1 MLTTLIQLFPI
12 FVYFALGI
20 AIRKAGIA
28 ERMHGEFLLRFVF
41 FVTLPLLILTSVSAI
56 TFTADKAILPFLN
69 IGVNL
74 CCLGAAI
81 LLGRLRKLDKATI
94 GTVIVSTSI
103 INNSFMFPFTL
114 AVYGQS
120 GFADTVLWDFGN
132 ALMMSTVVYAA
143 AFHYGGAQHQRWTML
158 MRILKSPLVW
168 CLVLSV
174 ILSLTH
180 TPIPP
185 GISTIISPLAQMTAP
200 LILIALGIFTTFKI
214 HRLGL
219 ALQTV
224 GIRMVF
230 GLLCGLLL
238 ATAAGLEGTTFKVV
252 VLCSAA
258 PIGFNALTYCSMA
271 KLDTELGASAVSLS
285 IIAGLVYIPILI
297 LLLGA

>member
-1 MLTTLIQLFPI
+1 MLTTVIQLFPI

-28 ERMHGEFLLRFVF
+28 ERIHGEFLLRFVF

-74 CCLGAAI
+74 SCLGAAL

-94 GTVIVSTSI
+94 GTMIVSTSI
-103 INNSFMFPFTL
+103 VNNSFMFPFTL

-120 GFADTVLWDFGN
+120 GFADSVLWDFGN

-185 GISTIISPLAQMTAP
+185 GIGKIITPLAQMTAP

-214 HRLGL
+214 HRIGL